1 MIFLLIICKLFGTN
15 VRVVGLG
22 LYDGL
27 KTHKLARLDGF
38 FNEPSSHFSVSLMSW
53 LESCSQA
60 NRVRGAKGLG
70 LRCTVHLK
78 F

>member
-27 KTHKLARLDGF
+27 KTHKLAQLDGF
-38 FNEPSSHFSVSLMSW
+38 FNEPSSHFSVSLMS
-53 LESCSQA
+53 
-60 NRVRGAKGLG
+60 
-70 LRCTVHLK
+70 
-78 F
+78 